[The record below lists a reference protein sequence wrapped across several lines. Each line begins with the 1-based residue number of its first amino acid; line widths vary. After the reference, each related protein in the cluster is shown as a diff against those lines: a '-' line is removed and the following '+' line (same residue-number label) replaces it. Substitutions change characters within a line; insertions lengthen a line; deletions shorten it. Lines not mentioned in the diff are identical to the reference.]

1 MEITVEISEPTAK
14 KISKKM
20 KKRLNPKHNET
31 SIQVTITSM
40 PGKLTTKLSQVKH
53 TLKYSSFTK
62 QNTAQRQNKS
72 DI

>member
-1 MEITVEISEPTAK
+1 MEITVQISDPTAK

-20 KKRLNPKHNET
+20 KKKRINLMHNET

-40 PGKLTTKLSQVKH
+40 PGK
-53 TLKYSSFTK
+53 LKYSSFTK

-72 DI
+72 YI